1 MSSTRRD
8 LNPID
13 PSEMACRTYNS
24 FIESKPEYNPDLL
37 PQPYIS
43 ESPISLSLRV
53 VAETLGDVN
62 TLIPKYCDVEEYN
75 RLQDLRHDIG
85 SETEARNL
93 ADPFYKMG
101 NSVFASRNAVKL
113 SNMDAIYK
121 FTGHYSS
128 LLKPRLDQT
137 YEQVG
142 VTISPIYEK
151 PVGLFKEDVKFTYCG
166 VNDPLGAFVHYI
178 QYRVKN
184 GQGYGMNPIYP
195 TSQSWNLQKLS
206 TRYFTITN
214 GEDGNGFL
222 FYNWEYFIHM
232 VRQNV
237 QDGVHLTV
245 ANGEIAEDYD
255 EETNKEYLNSR
266 LLLEEALVGIGCS
279 SAGGNFVMKIFD
291 TVNQHSAELL
301 YVLAQCFEAIVPFKP
316 ISSTP
321 SDSERYL
328 ICLRRRT
335 DDVVDIYKNL
345 LAKVHSHYKQF
356 DLTED
361 TVYVTRFLKDPLPES
376 FVDWLTEQN
385 NHTTDTQIQASLNV
399 LDIMADRPLHLP
411 IYNLPQTLKIW
422 SIPDNIPKERD
433 LLLFV

>member
-1 MSSTRRD
+1 MSS
-8 LNPID
+8 ID
-13 PSEMACRTYNS
+13 PSETACKTYNS
-24 FIESKPEYNPDLL
+24 FVESKPEYNPDHL
-37 PQPYIS
+37 PEPYIN
-43 ESPISLSLRV
+43 ESPVSLSLRV
-53 VAETLGDVN
+53 VAETLGNIN
-62 TLIPKYCDVEEYN
+62 TLKPKYCDVEEYN
-75 RLQDLRHDIG
+75 RLQDLRQDIG
-85 SETEARNL
+85 LEMQARDL

-101 NSVFASRNAVKL
+101 NSVFVSRDAVKL
-113 SNMDAIYK
+113 ANMDAIYK

-137 YEQVG
+137 YERVG
-142 VTISPIYEK
+142 VTTSPIYEN
-151 PVGLFKEDVKFTYCG
+151 PVGLFKEDVRFTYCS
-166 VNDPLGAFVHYI
+166 VNDPFGAFVNYI

-206 TRYFTITN
+206 TRHFTITN
-214 GEDGNGFL
+214 GRDGNGFL

-245 ANGEIAEDYD
+245 ANGVIGEDYD
-255 EETNKEYLNSR
+255 ETNKEYLNSR

-279 SAGGNFVMKIFD
+279 RAGGNFVMKIFD
-291 TVNQHSAELL
+291 SVNQHSAELL

-321 SDSERYL
+321 SESEKYL

-345 LAKVHSHYKQF
+345 LSEVHSHYKQF

-361 TVYVTRFLKDPLPES
+361 TVYVTRFLKDPLPEP
-376 FVDWLTEQN
+376 FVEWLSEQN
-385 NHTTDTQIQASLNV
+385 NHAIDKQIHASLNV
-399 LDIMADRPLHLP
+399 LDVLEDKPLHLP
-411 IYNLPQTLKIW
+411 TYNLTQTMKIW

-433 LLLFV
+433 LLFFV

>member
-53 VAETLGDVN
+53 VAETLGDLN

-85 SETEARNL
+85 SEPEARNI

-151 PVGLFKEDVKFTYCG
+151 PVGLFKEDVKFTYCS

-184 GQGYGMNPIYP
+184 GQGYGMNPIYS

-214 GEDGNGFL
+214 GEDGTGFL

-255 EETNKEYLNSR
+255 DETNKEYLNSR

-279 SAGGNFVMKIFD
+279 NAGGNFVMKIFD

-356 DLTED
+356 DLTQD
-361 TVYVTRFLKDPLPES
+361 TVYVTRFLKDPLPEP
-376 FVDWLTEQN
+376 FVEWLTEQN
-385 NHTTDTQIQASLNV
+385 NHTIDTQIQASLNV
-399 LDIMADRPLHLP
+399 LDIMADTPLHLP
-411 IYNLPQTLKIW
+411 TYNLPQILKIW